1 VVIRPA
7 LPPDGNA
14 VAELVVETP
23 GGLVEIVGDSAA
35 ALRMA
40 RAAFRSP
47 RSAFSHRRCLVAEEG
62 GMVVGQI
69 VRLPG
74 SEWRRL
80 RVGTGLV
87 MLRAAGV
94 GSGVRLLWRG
104 PVEERLMPP
113 VRRDT
118 LYVASLSVRPENR
131 GKGIGGQLLRRAID
145 EAPGLGL
152 RAVAL
157 DVAARNEGA
166 IRFYR
171 RHGFGLVE
179 ERRTPPRRGLPAGGS
194 IRMERS
200 LGA

>member
-1 VVIRPA
+1 
-7 LPPDGNA
+7 
-14 VAELVVETP
+14 
-23 GGLVEIVGDSAA
+23 
-35 ALRMA
+35 MA

-47 RSAFSHRRCLVAEEG
+47 RSAFAHRRCLVAEQDG
-62 GMVVGQI
+62 GILGQI

-80 RVGTGLV
+80 RAGTGLV

-94 GSGVRLLWRG
+94 GAGLRLLWRG

-113 VRRDT
+113 VRGDT

-131 GKGIGGQLLRRAID
+131 GKGIGGQLLQCAID
-145 EAPGLGL
+145 EASGLGL

-171 RHGFGLVE
+171 RHGFGVVE

-194 IRMERS
+194 VRMELS